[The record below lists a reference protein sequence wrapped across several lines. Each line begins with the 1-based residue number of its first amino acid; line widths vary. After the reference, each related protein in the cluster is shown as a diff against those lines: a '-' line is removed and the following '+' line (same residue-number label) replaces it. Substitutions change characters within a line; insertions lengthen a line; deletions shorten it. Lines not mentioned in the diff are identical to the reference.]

1 MKLKTFRA
9 KTMAEALAQVK
20 QAFGSDA
27 VILSTRTVDRGGV
40 LGVGGKEH
48 VEITAARDMSDLP
61 PAVQRGTLR
70 KKSGRAVEAEGA
82 AVPVSPAKPGVLPCP
97 PDAVLTEVGALKSLV
112 SELVQESRR
121 RRAERVPEQL
131 FDAYQKLIENRVAQE
146 MAQALIDRVRRN
158 LGEHRLDD
166 AAAIRTELARA
177 LESMLPTSGPTRI
190 PQSDGPTIIA
200 LIGPTGVGK
209 TTTIAKLAANF
220 SLVQN
225 RKVGLITIDTY
236 RIAAVEQLKT
246 YARIINVPLEVATS
260 PEQLVEVV
268 ARMADREV
276 ILIDTAGRSQ
286 RDNVKIMELRQFFTA
301 VEPHEVHLVLSS
313 TGGEAILTETIERFG
328 ELGVD
333 RVIFTKLDEAI
344 GFGVVLACLNKANA
358 ALSYVTTGQDVPDD
372 IEVGDGKSL
381 AELILDRRDPGDEP
395 PRMERDPSR
404 KRMPQ
409 VAPSGAVT
417 ALAPPVGESHG
428 VRSESFGG

>member
-20 QAFGSDA
+20 QAFGGDA
-27 VILSTRTVDRGGV
+27 VILNTRTVNRGGV
-40 LGVGGKEH
+40 LGVGGREH

-61 PAVQRGTLR
+61 PAVQRGRLR
-70 KKSGRAVEAEGA
+70 KRLGRAVEAEGA
-82 AVPVSPAKPGVLPCP
+82 AVPVSPPKPKVPSYP
-97 PDAVLTEVGALKSLV
+97 PDAVLAEVGALKSLV

-121 RRAERVPEQL
+121 RHVEDVPEQL
-131 FDAYQKLIENRVAQE
+131 FDAYQKLIENQVAQE

-158 LGEHRLDD
+158 LGEQRLDD
-166 AAAIRTELARA
+166 AAAVRTELARA
-177 LESMLPTSGPTRI
+177 LESMSPTSGPTRI

-220 SLVQN
+220 SLVEN

-260 PEQLVEVV
+260 PRQLVEVV
-268 ARMADREV
+268 ARMADRDV

-286 RDNVKIMELRQFFTA
+286 RDSVKIRELQEFFIA
-301 VEPHEVHLVLSS
+301 ARPHEVHLVLSS

-333 RVIFTKLDEAI
+333 RVIFTKLDEAV
-344 GFGVVLACLNKANA
+344 GFGVVLACLHKANA

-372 IEVGDGKSL
+372 IEVGNGKSL
-381 AELILDRRDPGDEP
+381 AELILDRREPRDGPPGAEREP
-395 PRMERDPSR
+395 NR
-404 KRMPQ
+404 KPLPHVNRSDGARA
-409 VAPSGAVT
+409 VAPST
-417 ALAPPVGESHG
+417 GELRG
-428 VRSESFGG
+428 VRSVSASG

>member
-1 MKLKTFRA
+1 MKVKTFRA
-9 KTMAEALAQVK
+9 KTMAAALAQVK

-27 VILSTRTVDRGGV
+27 VILNTRTVNRGGV
-40 LGVGGKEH
+40 LGVGQREH

-70 KKSGRAVEAEGA
+70 TRSGRAAKAEGA
-82 AVPVSPAKPGVLPCP
+82 AVPVSPAKPGFHPYV
-97 PDAVLTEVGALKSLV
+97 PDAVLAEVGELKSLV

-121 RRAERVPEQL
+121 RRVEAVPQQL

-146 MAQALIDRVRRN
+146 MAQTLIDRVRRN
-158 LGEHRLDD
+158 LGEDRLDD
-166 AAAIRTELARA
+166 AAAVRAELARA

-190 PQSDGPTIIA
+190 PQSHGPTIIA
-200 LIGPTGVGK
+200 LVGPTGVGK

-220 SLVQN
+220 SLVQH

-268 ARMADREV
+268 GRMADREA

-286 RDNVKIMELRQFFTA
+286 RDTAKIKELQQFFTA
-301 VEPHEVHLVLSS
+301 VKPHEVHLVLSS
-313 TGGEAILTETIERFG
+313 TGGEAILSETIERFG

-344 GFGVVLACLNKANA
+344 GFGVVLACLAKANA

-372 IEVGDGKSL
+372 IEVGNGKSL
-381 AELILDRRDPGDEP
+381 AELILAGKDPRDGVPGTVPE
-395 PRMERDPSR
+395 PSR
-404 KRMPQ
+404 KRLPY
-409 VAPSGAVT
+409 VKPTGAVT
-417 ALAPPVGESHG
+417 ALVRPVTEYGG
-428 VRSESFGG
+428 ARSASFGG